1 MPDASHLA
9 AIDTLLAVLLTFLF
23 AARVAML
30 RGKHGIKA
38 PATSGHPDFER
49 AFRVHA
55 NTVENLV
62 LVVPLLW
69 IASAYYGGQIPFW
82 IGLVWVISRVV
93 YAIGYMQANS
103 QLRAPGGVIGFLSII
118 ALFVFAAIGVA
129 GL

>member
-9 AIDTLLAVLLTFLF
+9 AIDTLLAVLLTFVF

-69 IASAYYGGQIPFW
+69 VATAYYGGQIPFW
-82 IGLVWVISRVV
+82 IGLLWVISRVV
-93 YAIGYMQANS
+93 YAIGYMQSNS
-103 QLRAPGGVIGFLSII
+103 QLRAPGGIIGFLSII

>member
-103 QLRAPGGVIGFLSII
+103 QLHTPGGVIGFLSII

>member
-1 MPDASHLA
+1 MPDTSHLA
-9 AIDTLLAVLLTFLF
+9 AIDTLLAVLITFLF
-23 AARVAML
+23 AFRVAMM
-30 RGKHGIKA
+30 RGRHGIKA

-82 IGLVWVISRVV
+82 IGLAWVISRVV
-93 YAIGYMQANS
+93 YAIGYIQSNA
-103 QLRAPGGVIGFLSII
+103 QLRAPGGIIGFLSIV
-118 ALFVFAAIGVA
+118 ALFAFAALGVS
-129 GL
+129 GH